1 MNAPA
6 APPVDGQLRAHDAA
20 LENAIASVHQFGSI
34 LERLG
39 QHEDA
44 MLIIGM
50 SRQLTEYRRREAIA
64 EMDRQRL
71 TRVRGT

>member
-1 MNAPA
+1 MNAPTS
-6 APPVDGQLRAHDAA
+6 PPVDAQFRAHDAA

-44 MLIIGM
+44 MVVLGM
-50 SRQLTEYRRREAIA
+50 SRQLTEYRRREAIE

-71 TRVRGT
+71 ARVRGA